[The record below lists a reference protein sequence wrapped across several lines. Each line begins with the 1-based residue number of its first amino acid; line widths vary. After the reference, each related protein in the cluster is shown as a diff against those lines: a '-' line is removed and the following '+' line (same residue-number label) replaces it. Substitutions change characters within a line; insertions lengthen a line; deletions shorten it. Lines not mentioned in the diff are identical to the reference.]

1 MNEELREQLSALVD
15 DELTRS
21 ESAFLVRRLA
31 RDEASV
37 DQLGRYFLIS
47 DALRGQLPETL
58 GPSLAERVSAAL
70 REEPPLAAPRMALGR
85 RFAKPLAG
93 AGIAAS
99 VAMLAVSLWSPEP
112 GSQMPAQQGFV
123 AAGAAQPVSATPPR
137 DQWERLD
144 PEVQQR
150 LNAYLVNHSEHSATG
165 RFGGVFNF
173 VRIAGQQ
180 ERDRD

>member
-1 MNEELREQLSALVD
+1 MNDEFREQLSALVD
-15 DELTRS
+15 DELTRN
-21 ESAFLVRRLA
+21 ESAFLVRRLTGDA
-31 RDEASV
+31 AAV

-47 DALRGQLPETL
+47 DALRGQLPDTPPL
-58 GPSLAERVSAAL
+58 GLSERVSAAL
-70 REEPPLAAPRMALGR
+70 RDEPPLTAPRIGLGR

-99 VAMLAVSLWSPEP
+99 VAMLAVGLWSPEP
-112 GSQMPAQQGFV
+112 TSAPPAQQGFV
-123 AAGAAQPVSATPPR
+123 AAGAATQPVGTMPVS
-137 DQWERLD
+137 QWERLD
-144 PEVQQR
+144 PAAQQR
-150 LNAYLVNHSEHSATG
+150 LNAYLVNHSEHASSG